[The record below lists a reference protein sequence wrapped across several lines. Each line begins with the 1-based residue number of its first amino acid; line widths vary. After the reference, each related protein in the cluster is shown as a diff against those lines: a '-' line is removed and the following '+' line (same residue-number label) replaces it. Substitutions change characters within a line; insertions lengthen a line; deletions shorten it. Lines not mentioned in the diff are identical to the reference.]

1 MARMIHME
9 FTREFMKAIQEELK
23 RIGVTMELEGGEGTF
38 NIQDIGDSKV
48 TLTVIIE
55 SNTIID
61 KQRMRMISY
70 SNGSEIGDN
79 ADVSG

>member
-9 FTREFMKAIQEELK
+9 FTRKFMKAIQEELK
-23 RIGVTMELEGGEGTF
+23 RTGVTMELEGGEGTF

-55 SNTIID
+55 SNTIIERW
-61 KQRMRMISY
+61 RM
-70 SNGSEIGDN
+70 
-79 ADVSG
+79 